1 MIGVRSLEV
10 EHKGAEKMLIL
21 TRKEGEALI
30 IDNDVKIQVLA
41 IKGNQVSIGIEAP
54 DSVPIHREEIYK
66 KIQQE
71 QADRE

>member
-1 MIGVRSLEV
+1 
-10 EHKGAEKMLIL
+10 MLIL

-71 QADRE
+71 QANRE